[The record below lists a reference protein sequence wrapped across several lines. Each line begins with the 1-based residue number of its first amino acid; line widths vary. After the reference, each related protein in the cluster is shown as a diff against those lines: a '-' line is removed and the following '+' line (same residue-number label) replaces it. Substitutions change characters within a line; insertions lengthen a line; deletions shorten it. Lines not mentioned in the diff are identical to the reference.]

1 MCFFASR
8 RRHTWC
14 ALVTGVQTGALPIYR
29 RCARRLGVPLSPPL
43 PHACRHDA
51 RRQRPPAGR
60 GSMIRLALTFAS
72 TGALIF
78 AVPAVAQDHSI
89 HEMPPAEPAEARPA
103 PVAADPEC
111 SPAHAAIGHCPPKAM
126 PDCPTGAVG
135 TDLPEIGRAHVR
147 N

>member
-1 MCFFASR
+1 
-8 RRHTWC
+8 
-14 ALVTGVQTGALPIYR
+14 
-29 RCARRLGVPLSPPL
+29 
-43 PHACRHDA
+43 
-51 RRQRPPAGR
+51 
-60 GSMIRLALTFAS
+60 MIRLALTFAS

-111 SPAHAAIGHCPPKAM
+111 SPDHAAMGHCTPKAM

-135 TDLPEIGRAHVR
+135 TDLPAGDAPAPAAPGDWYADRLYPQAEMDPIGRATGRERVER
-147 N
+147 YV